1 MSDVIITASDASLE
15 TLLNN
20 SDTPILLDL
29 WAPWCQPCKALAPLL
44 ETLAENADQQLT
56 VAKLD
61 VEQYPAVMRRFG
73 VRSIPT
79 LLLFRNGEEVSR
91 QIGMKTLAQLRGWLA
106 SHQIALEQHAP
117 PTANASLRWGA
128 FYGDPSLHEFLFQR
142 LRRHAAEGRI
152 EKAFSPYWLD
162 NKGTTSAALA
172 HSAQIEVFERVTGL
186 PAAIACLL
194 ENLPAATPAQVDALA
209 NALLPG
215 KDVGDVP
222 LRWLHMWLG
231 DSFYPW
237 TEWLAEP
244 ALDDLRRQWLEHA
257 GRHLAGAPAEET
269 AWAALHQQATALLQ
283 NADSGQ
289 ELEKYIAALLALL
302 SPSPDAADAQ
312 SWRAIAIQ
320 LGFALA
326 QLVQIQAGWSHAE
339 RAIPAQR
346 VAWFKAREAAAGGNQ
361 LTDKQIVELRARWLE
376 ENPQFSAK
384 EEAFYRHYPSHLAT
398 LRAPL
403 EEQWWSLLH
412 NAPRFRAPLE

>member
-1 MSDVIITASDASLE
+1 MSDVIITASDASLD

-29 WAPWCQPCKALAPLL
+29 WAPWCQPCKTLAPLL
-44 ETLAENADQQLT
+44 ETLAENAAQKLT

-61 VEQYPAVMRRFG
+61 VEQYPAAMRRFG

-79 LLLFRNGEEVSR
+79 LLLFRNGEEISR

-117 PTANASLRWGA
+117 PTANAPLRWGA

-142 LRRHAAEGRI
+142 LRQNAADGRI

-162 NKGTTSAALA
+162 DKGTTSAALA

-237 TEWLAEP
+237 AAWLAQP
-244 ALDDLRRQWLEHA
+244 ALDDLRRQWLAHV
-257 GRHLAGAPAEET
+257 GRHLAGTPVAET
-269 AWAALHQQATALLQ
+269 DWAALHQQATALLQ
-283 NADSGQ
+283 NADDDQ

-302 SPSPDAADAQ
+302 SPPPDAADAQ
-312 SWRAIAIQ
+312 SWRAISIQ

-326 QLVQIQAGWSHAE
+326 QLAQIQAGWSHEE
-339 RAIPAQR
+339 RATPAR
-346 VAWFKAREAAAGGNQ
+346 RLAWFKAQEAAAEGNQ

-376 ENPQFSAK
+376 ENSPFAAK
-384 EEAFYRHYPSHLAT
+384 EAAFYRHYSSHLAT
-398 LRAPL
+398 LIAPL

-412 NAPRFRAPLE
+412 NAPRFRPPLE